1 MAAPAKPPSAS
12 RLLPAC
18 AFALGLLLLAVPA
31 ARADVQNITWSNP
44 ILPGSPAFLSCGDSL
59 AFLWSGAAHGLTEI
73 ATGALPVLPD
83 CGIWC

>member
-59 AFLWSGAAHGLTEI
+59 AFSWSGAEHGLTEI
-73 ATGALPVLPD
+73 VAGALVCLACD
-83 CGIWC
+83 